1 MWMKK
6 ILFIDDD
13 KKYVDI
19 IKGIL
24 EKNDFEVEGI
34 HTSFEG
40 IELAKKH
47 SYDAY
52 IIDLY
57 LDQFQGVQV
66 GEIIKMHNPKA
77 IIVYVSNST
86 EANDELR
93 CLRTGGSDF
102 VSKESSIEV
111 FVERVRKAICENKVS
126 QYETI
131 LKSEFESL
139 EINQRKGLI
148 LKNGEPVHL
157 TNTELK
163 ILTLLFEH
171 KNEVI
176 SRETIIEEIWQIP
189 FNESEIE
196 PRTIDTHIKNIKRKL
211 GVRSIIS
218 VRGVGYRWYEK

>member
-1 MWMKK
+1 MKK

-13 KKYVDI
+13 KKYVGI
-19 IKGIL
+19 MKEIL
-24 EKNDFEVEGI
+24 EKNDFAIDGV
-34 HTSFEG
+34 HSSFEG
-40 IELAKKH
+40 IELAKSH
-47 SYDAY
+47 DHDAY

-77 IIVYVSNST
+77 IIIYVSNST
-86 EANDELR
+86 EVTDELR

-102 VSKESSIEV
+102 ISKESSIEV
-111 FVERVRKAICENKVS
+111 FVERVRKAISENKVA
-126 QYETI
+126 QFETI

-139 EINQRKGLI
+139 EINQRKGI
-148 LKNGEPVHL
+148 VLKNGELIHL
-157 TNTELK
+157 TTTEFK

-176 SRETIIEEIWQIP
+176 SRETIIEEVWQIP
-189 FNESEIE
+189 FNELEME